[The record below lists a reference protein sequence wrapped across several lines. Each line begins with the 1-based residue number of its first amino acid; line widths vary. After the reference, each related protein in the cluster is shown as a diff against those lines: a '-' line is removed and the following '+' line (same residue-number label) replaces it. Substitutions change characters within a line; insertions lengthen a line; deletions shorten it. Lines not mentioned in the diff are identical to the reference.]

1 MKLAAWARSLGRL
14 RHQSAAAESARTDAI
29 GRTARSALQDVA
41 SAEVVSALEARGVP
55 SIVLKGPSID
65 RALYGG
71 GGVRSYLDSD
81 LLVPS
86 ERIDDARTE
95 LRGLGF
101 STYVPPYGEA
111 QELEHA
117 EAWRRGDAEV
127 MVDLHWT
134 LSGVGVDAAELWRVL
149 SSSTERMD
157 VAATKVAVLR
167 PEGIAFHVALHAA
180 HHGPANPRSTADL
193 ELSLNVFDARTWQA
207 ASDLAGK
214 LVATERFAA
223 GLRLLPAG
231 RELAAELGL
240 PEGRSVET
248 VLLTRSQTV
257 LTLGI
262 ERIARTRGMWRKLAL
277 LGREIVPSRAG
288 MRVWWPKAE
297 RGPIWLL
304 AGYLWRPLWLAAN
317 AGPALIAWRG
327 AVRASRDSDGRSP
340 GV

>member
-1 MKLAAWARSLGRL
+1 V
-14 RHQSAAAESARTDAI
+14 QAAA
-29 GRTARSALQDVA
+29 ARSALQDVA
-41 SAEVVSALEARGVP
+41 TAEVVSALEARGIP

-65 RALYGG
+65 RALYRGG
-71 GGVRSYLDSD
+71 RSYLDSD
-81 LLVPS
+81 LLVPP

-95 LRGLGF
+95 LRRLGF
-101 STYVPPYGEA
+101 SAYVPPYGEA

-134 LSGVGVDAAELWRVL
+134 LSGVGVAPAELWRVL
-149 SSSTERMD
+149 SSSTETMD
-157 VAATKVAVLR
+157 VATGEVAVLR

-180 HHGPANPRSTADL
+180 HHGSANPRSTADL
-193 ELSLNVFDARTWQA
+193 ELALSVFDARTWDA
-207 ASDLAGK
+207 ASDLAAR

-223 GLRLLPAG
+223 GLRLRPAG

-240 PEGRSVET
+240 PEKTSVET

-262 ERIARTRGMWRKLAL
+262 ERIARTPGVRRKLAL
-277 LGREIVPSRAG
+277 VGREAVPSPAA

-304 AGYLWRPLWLAAN
+304 AGYLWRPLWLAVH
-317 AGPALIAWRG
+317 AGPALIAWCG
-327 AVRASRDSDGRSP
+327 AVRASRDSDRRSL